1 MMQGMKTG
9 KVNKMDQ
16 GKKMALRIKLAQAER
31 EILNNEEVL
40 NDNISWIEFIEGFNV
55 MVKVNGKDI
64 PVDKKNISYFQE
76 NQDLIKARIESLK
89 SKANAIRDELKE
101 SD

>member
-1 MMQGMKTG
+1 
-9 KVNKMDQ
+9 
-16 GKKMALRIKLAQAER
+16 MALRIKLAQAER

>member
-1 MMQGMKTG
+1 MKTG

>member
-1 MMQGMKTG
+1 
-9 KVNKMDQ
+9 MDQ
-16 GKKMALRIKLAQAER
+16 GKKMALRFKLAQAER
-31 EILNNEEVL
+31 EILSNEEVL

-64 PVDKKNISYFQE
+64 PVDRENISCYQE

-89 SKANAIRDELKE
+89 SKANAIRDELK
-101 SD
+101 

>member
-1 MMQGMKTG
+1 
-9 KVNKMDQ
+9 MDQ
-16 GKKMALRIKLAQAER
+16 GKKMALRFKLAQAER
-31 EILNNEEVL
+31 EILSNEEVL

-64 PVDKKNISYFQE
+64 PVDRENISYYQE

-89 SKANAIRDELKE
+89 SKANAIRDELK
-101 SD
+101 

>member
-1 MMQGMKTG
+1 
-9 KVNKMDQ
+9 MDQ